1 MNVARDG
8 VHSLAHELAAVLDC
22 DGSRHPKSNHAL
34 ALNFFIAS
42 ARASSRSLDC
52 ALMAKLRPQSGTR
65 CCPPESQ
72 TFLLVGTC
80 ILLPFIIGYTVFV
93 YHTFRG
99 KLAAGEGYQQS

>member
-72 TFLLVGTC
+72 TFRAGLVCLRSRAWVPLRSRRGTHFG
-80 ILLPFIIGYTVFV
+80 LPAF
-93 YHTFRG
+93 
-99 KLAAGEGYQQS
+99 EP